1 MLDLS
6 WSHILILLIVALVV
20 VGPKDLPRLMRIV
33 GQWMG
38 KARAMADQFRK
49 SFDDMARQA
58 ELDELRKEIE
68 NLRHDRPFAGV
79 ERDLNRSILPDDMRS
94 PMTPPQVTVEAEP
107 VEVESAPLPR
117 SGELEIP
124 SMPDPHVEEVVSA
137 EPGEPIPA
145 GGIEPPP
152 P

>member
-38 KARAMADQFRK
+38 KARKMADEFRK
-49 SFDDMARQA
+49 SFDEMARQS

-68 NLRHDRPFAGV
+68 NLRHERPLADIDRH
-79 ERDLNRSILPDDMRS
+79 LNQSIVPDDMRS
-94 PMTPPQVTVEAEP
+94 PMPPPTVTVEAEP
-107 VEVESAPLPR
+107 VEVESAPAPPR
-117 SGELEIP
+117 SGNETI
-124 SMPDPHVEEVVSA
+124 PDPHAEEVTVS
-137 EPGEPIPA
+137 EPVAPIAVA
-145 GGIEPPP
+145 GLEPPP

>member
-6 WSHILILLIVALVV
+6 WSHIFILLIVALVV

-68 NLRHDRPFAGV
+68 NLRHEKPFAGV
-79 ERDLNRSILPDDMRS
+79 ERDLNRSIVPDDMRS
-94 PMTPPQVTVEAEP
+94 PMMTPTVSVEAEP
-107 VEVESAPLPR
+107 VEVE
-117 SGELEIP
+117 G
-124 SMPDPHVEEVVSA
+124 MPDPHIEEVVPA
-137 EPGEPIPA
+137 EPAEPLPVA
-145 GGIEPPP
+145 GLNPPP